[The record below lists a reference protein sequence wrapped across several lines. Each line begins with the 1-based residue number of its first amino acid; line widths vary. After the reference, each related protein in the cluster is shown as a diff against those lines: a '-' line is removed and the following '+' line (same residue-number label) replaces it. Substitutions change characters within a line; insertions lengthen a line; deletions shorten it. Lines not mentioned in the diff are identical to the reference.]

1 MLIEERLKKE
11 EPLSKHS
18 TFAIGGP
25 ASYFL
30 EVHSKEELK
39 ESLLYAKKNKLTPF
53 FLGKGSNL
61 IFDDRGWKGIV
72 IQNRIDFCRFNDA
85 TVEVGSGYS
94 FSLLGTQ
101 AARKGL
107 TCLEFASGIPASVG
121 GAIYMNAGANGKE
134 TCESLSSITY
144 ISEEGKEEIY
154 SKNDLEF
161 RYRFSSFQKMKGAI
175 AMAVF
180 SLKKDHSARKSQID
194 IITRRIAT
202 QPLKE
207 KSAGCIFRNPSKE
220 LKSGALIEQCGLKGK
235 KIGGAKVSEIHANFI
250 VNESGATCSD
260 VKALVSLICEEV
272 KNKTGVEL
280 EMEVRYIPYNG

>member
-1 MLIEERLKKE
+1 MVIEERLKKE
-11 EPLSKHS
+11 EPLCKHS

-39 ESLLYAKKNKLTPF
+39 ESLLFAKKNKLAPF

-72 IQNRIDFCRFNDA
+72 IQNRIDFCRFDQN
-85 TVEVGSGYS
+85 TVDVGSGYS

-107 TCLEFASGIPASVG
+107 TGLEFASGIPASVG

-134 TCESLSSITY
+134 TCESLTSVTY
-144 ISEEGKEEIY
+144 ISEEGKEEVY
-154 SKNDLEF
+154 SKDELEF
-161 RYRFSSFQKMKGAI
+161 RYRFSSFQQMKGAI
-175 AMAVF
+175 ASAVF
-180 SLKKDHSARKSQID
+180 SLQEDPSARKSQVD
-194 IITRRIAT
+194 IINRRIAT

-207 KSAGCIFRNPSKE
+207 KSAGCIFRNPSSQI
-220 LKSGALIEQCGLKGK
+220 KSGALIEQCGLKGK

-250 VNESGATCSD
+250 VNESGASCRD
-260 VKALVSLICEEV
+260 VQQLVSLICEEV
-272 KNKTGVEL
+272 KKKTGIEL